1 MKNQNYGENT
11 AGAYTKQAE
20 KMLQEPKN
28 IGMAD
33 KKTADRIE
41 IPNELPAK
49 STKIIPTK
57 REKDSQKQKTKSN
70 KTEISSRQK

>member
-1 MKNQNYGENT
+1 
-11 AGAYTKQAE
+11 
-20 KMLQEPKN
+20 MLQEPKN

-49 STKIIPTK
+49 STKTIPTK
-57 REKDSQKQKTKSN
+57 REKDSQK
-70 KTEISSRQK
+70 

>member
-11 AGAYTKQAE
+11 ADAYTKQAE

-28 IGMAD
+28 IGMAG

-41 IPNELPAK
+41 IPNELSTK
-49 STKIIPTK
+49 STKIIPTE